1 MNTTQIL
8 RTQMG
13 FLMDGKPL
21 GDRTISKHLYEL
33 GTAQG
38 KVEVHANT
46 RAQARKIAEYVG
58 HVVRDVNMVG

>member
-1 MNTTQIL
+1 MNVTQIL

-13 FLMDGKPL
+13 FNMDRAPL
-21 GDRTISKHLYEL
+21 GDRETSRHLYEL

-38 KVEVHANT
+38 KVEVHADT
-46 RAQARKIAEYVG
+46 RAQARKIAERVG